1 MNTNIH
7 EWEKKGGKQWIIE
20 INEIKRGF
28 VFIRVH
34 SWLKLSPECFRN
46 LRPFRDLLS
55 LHLAAWF
62 GLLTGFSE
70 VICLGVRKF
79 LLRQPIYFGLH
90 IVWMSPLANLCL
102 FMLLGLLLGS
112 LRVTSLRV
120 KASVMAFFGLLGCAL
135 VFEGVKFY
143 AGALFA
149 AGVAWRAGYLA
160 AARAQWFD
168 AFARRSAR
176 WMAFASL
183 SLCA

>member
-7 EWEKKGGKQWIIE
+7 EWENRVENKWIIE
-20 INEIKRGF
+20 INEIKRRF

-34 SWLKLSPECFRN
+34 SWLKLSLERHRY
-46 LRPFRDLLS
+46 LRPFRDLPS
-55 LHLAAWF
+55 IHLAAWF

-135 VFEGVKFY
+135 VFEEVKVY
-143 AGALFA
+143 AGVSLA
-149 AGVAWRAGYLA
+149 AG
-160 AARAQWFD
+160 
-168 AFARRSAR
+168 
-176 WMAFASL
+176 
-183 SLCA
+183 